1 MWWGGRGHL
10 TETKMNESFFKNY
23 EEELGHIREVGAEF
37 GRQYPRIAGR
47 LAMSRDGCD
56 DPFVERMIEGFAF
69 LAARVRTK
77 LDAEYPKFCES
88 LLETVYPQILGP
100 VPSMAIVELVPDETL
115 SGSFEIPRGTTLT
128 SHLGIEEDTR
138 CEFRTAHDVTLHPV
152 RIQREE
158 PARFYSRDIDRLR
171 IPSKASARSA
181 LKLRIG
187 HIQGDKTL
195 NTIEN
200 MGELVFHI
208 AGNLDAAGAI
218 YEELMAHCTHVFL
231 RPVGEGLSILPG
243 HLITLGVDDLE
254 LNPVGFEEDESL
266 LPSEVRTFEGYRL
279 LREFATLPERYLFFS
294 LKGAALGRFMA
305 SCEHSAMD
313 LVFIFNRSREELARL
328 VDDERF
334 KLFATPAINLFEKR
348 TDQIQISDRFH
359 ESHVVVDKT
368 RPLAFEV
375 FQVKSVRGVGEQA
388 GARINFEPFYRCT
401 SSRDA
406 NKGFFT
412 VRREPRQLTHR
423 ENRFGS
429 TTSYT
434 GSEVYLSVVDGGN
447 SFHRDEIVGLSVTV
461 TCSNRHLP
469 LCIPI
474 GEHETDFFVDAG
486 LPISRIRCLKNPTK
500 PIEAPGGGNSAWQLI
515 SHLSLNYLSLAD
527 DEHGASAL
535 REILGIYT
543 HGIGGDAAYWTGG
556 LTGVRSKP
564 IVKRH
569 LGSGP
574 VAFVRGLEV
583 TLTVDESKLAGSS
596 VYVLGA
602 VLSRFLSK
610 YVSINSFVDTLVE
623 STRRGVISRWSGVD
637 GRREIL

>member
-1 MWWGGRGHL
+1 
-10 TETKMNESFFKNY
+10 MNESFFKNY

-218 YEELMAHCTHVFL
+218 YEELMAQD
-231 RPVGEGLSILPG
+231 RKS
-243 HLITLGVDDLE
+243 TL
-254 LNPVGFEEDESL
+254 
-266 LPSEVRTFEGYRL
+266 
-279 LREFATLPERYLFFS
+279 
-294 LKGAALGRFMA
+294 
-305 SCEHSAMD
+305 
-313 LVFIFNRSREELARL
+313 
-328 VDDERF
+328 
-334 KLFATPAINLFEKR
+334 
-348 TDQIQISDRFH
+348 
-359 ESHVVVDKT
+359 
-368 RPLAFEV
+368 
-375 FQVKSVRGVGEQA
+375 
-388 GARINFEPFYRCT
+388 
-401 SSRDA
+401 
-406 NKGFFT
+406 
-412 VRREPRQLTHR
+412 
-423 ENRFGS
+423 
-429 TTSYT
+429 
-434 GSEVYLSVVDGGN
+434 
-447 SFHRDEIVGLSVTV
+447 
-461 TCSNRHLP
+461 
-469 LCIPI
+469 
-474 GEHETDFFVDAG
+474 
-486 LPISRIRCLKNPTK
+486 
-500 PIEAPGGGNSAWQLI
+500 
-515 SHLSLNYLSLAD
+515 
-527 DEHGASAL
+527 
-535 REILGIYT
+535 
-543 HGIGGDAAYWTGG
+543 
-556 LTGVRSKP
+556 
-564 IVKRH
+564 
-569 LGSGP
+569 
-574 VAFVRGLEV
+574 
-583 TLTVDESKLAGSS
+583 
-596 VYVLGA
+596 
-602 VLSRFLSK
+602 
-610 YVSINSFVDTLVE
+610 
-623 STRRGVISRWSGVD
+623 
-637 GRREIL
+637 